1 MTIQRI
7 SLKSAAPQGWKNG
20 GGLTRELLAF
30 PSAAGW
36 QVRIS
41 VAEVTADGPFSRFEG
56 VQRWFA
62 VLQGAG
68 VRLQVDGQTTDLR
81 TPDAAFA
88 FDGAANTHCTLLG
101 GPTQDF
107 NLMLRGAQGSLQRV
121 NSRWEVLANATDLIA
136 LYDLSMLAS
145 ACFGS
150 EKCFL
155 EPGELLWTVLTAPT
169 KVSVLSS
176 DALCMHIRFDASPN
190 ASKET
195 SV

>member
-1 MTIQRI
+1 MNIQRVP
-7 SLKSAAPQGWKNG
+7 LKSVASQGWKNG

-30 PSAAGW
+30 PTAANW

-68 VRLQVDGQTTDLR
+68 VRLQVDGQATDLR
-81 TPDAAFA
+81 THDAAFA
-88 FDGAANTHCTLLG
+88 FDGAASTHCTLLG
-101 GPTQDF
+101 GSTQDF
-107 NLMLRGAQGSLQRV
+107 NLMLRGVQGSLQRV
-121 NSRWEVLANATDLIA
+121 NSRWDVLANATDLIA
-136 LYDLSMLAS
+136 IYDLSTTAS

-155 EPGELLWTVLTAPT
+155 ESGELLWTVLTAPS

-176 DALCMHIRFDASPN
+176 DALCMHIQFNASPG
-190 ASKET
+190 ASQET